1 MSLEAWRKLQ
11 SETIQFMRDGLYTP
25 SAVKALNDQIEAA
38 WNALG
43 DDEQVTAEAE
53 FRKGLAVAVSQG
65 LPLRLESLSC
75 DFMTWL
81 RAGPALVRD
90 HPELVRVDSEDD
102 DDTVPA
108 AIFKHMT
115 EGVDLS
121 AACIAWAKAE
131 GVSR

>member
-1 MSLEAWRKLQ
+1 MVLSFFLERTGAWQDKLTLVTTLLVTWKEPGQ
-11 SETIQFMRDGLYTP
+11 VG
-25 SAVKALNDQIEAA
+25 IEAA

-90 HPELVRVDSEDD
+90 HPELVRVDIEDD

-121 AACIAWAKAE
+121 GACIAWAKAE
-131 GVSR
+131 GVR